1 MIEFNNADELYD
13 NEINGDDAAVA
24 DGQPERCE
32 AEVVKDKKKSK
43 KESKELE
50 GARSEIE
57 KLNRQLEE
65 LNDKYLRVIAEYDNY
80 RRRTSKEKEGLY
92 SDTVCDVIKTL
103 LPIADDLER
112 AAGFDKNAENAD
124 GITMILKKFLEL
136 LATLGV
142 TEIESLNKT
151 FDPNYHNAIMHIDD
165 EKYGENEIYCVV
177 QKGYIRGDK
186 VIRHAMVMVAN

>member
-1 MIEFNNADELYD
+1 MNDFNNTDELYE
-13 NEINGDDAAVA
+13 NEINGGDVPTDDTQTE
-24 DGQPERCE
+24 GCE
-32 AEVVKDKKKSK
+32 NGSVKDKKKAK
-43 KESKELE
+43 KDSKELE
-50 GARSEIE
+50 EARSEID
-57 KLNRQLEE
+57 KLNLQIEE

-124 GITMILKKFLEL
+124 GITMILKKLLEL
-136 LATLGV
+136 LASLGV
-142 TEIESLNKT
+142 TEIEALNKT
-151 FDPNYHNAIMHIDD
+151 FDPNYHNAIMHIED

>member
-1 MIEFNNADELYD
+1 MIEFNNTDELYD
-13 NEINGDDAAVA
+13 NEINGDDASVA
-24 DGQPERCE
+24 DEQTEGCE
-32 AEVVKDKKKSK
+32 TEAVKDKKKSK

-65 LNDKYLRVIAEYDNY
+65 LNDKYLRVVAEYDNY

-92 SDTVCDVIKTL
+92 SDTVCDVVKTL

-124 GITMILKKFLEL
+124 GITMILKKLLEL

>member
-1 MIEFNNADELYD
+1 MIEFNNTDEFCEK
-13 NEINGDDAAVA
+13 EINGDGASFSNE
-24 DGQPERCE
+24 Q
-32 AEVVKDKKKSK
+32 AEEHENESAKEKKRSK
-43 KESKELE
+43 KESKELDA
-50 GARSEIE
+50 ARSELE

-65 LNDKYLRVIAEYDNY
+65 LNDKYLRVVAEYDNY
-80 RRRTSKEKEGLY
+80 RRRTAKEKEGLY

-112 AAGFDKNAENAD
+112 AAGFDQNADNAD
-124 GITMILKKFLEL
+124 GITMILKKYLEL
-136 LATLGV
+136 LAGLGV
-142 TEIESLNKT
+142 TEIEALNKT

>member
-1 MIEFNNADELYD
+1 MIEFNNTDELYD
-13 NEINGDDAAVA
+13 ENINGDDESAACAQTEESEPEVA
-24 DGQPERCE
+24 
-32 AEVVKDKKKSK
+32 KDKKKSK

-65 LNDKYLRVIAEYDNY
+65 LNDKYIRVIAEYDNY

-92 SDTVCDVIKTL
+92 SDTVCDVVKTL

-112 AAGFDKNAENAD
+112 AAGFDKNAESAD
-124 GITMILKKFLEL
+124 GITMISKKLIEL
-136 LATLGV
+136 LASLGV
-142 TEIESLNKT
+142 TEIEALNKT

-177 QKGYIRGDK
+177 QKGYIRDDK

>member
-1 MIEFNNADELYD
+1 MIEFNNTDELYD

-24 DGQPERCE
+24 DEQPEGCE
-32 AEVVKDKKKSK
+32 TEAVKDKKKSK

-92 SDTVCDVIKTL
+92 SDTVCDVVKTL

-124 GITMILKKFLEL
+124 GITMILKKLLEL
-136 LATLGV
+136 LASLGV
-142 TEIESLNKT
+142 TEIEALNKT

-177 QKGYIRGDK
+177 QKGYIRDDK

>member
-1 MIEFNNADELYD
+1 MIEFNNTDELYD
-13 NEINGDDAAVA
+13 NEINGDDASVA
-24 DGQPERCE
+24 DEQTEGCE
-32 AEVVKDKKKSK
+32 TETVKDKKKSK

-92 SDTVCDVIKTL
+92 SDTVCDVVKTL

-124 GITMILKKFLEL
+124 GITMILKKLLEL
-136 LATLGV
+136 LASLGV
-142 TEIESLNKT
+142 TEIEALNKT

-177 QKGYIRGDK
+177 QKGYIRDDK

>member
-1 MIEFNNADELYD
+1 MIEFNNTDELYD
-13 NEINGDDAAVA
+13 NEINGDDASVA
-24 DGQPERCE
+24 DEQTEGCE
-32 AEVVKDKKKSK
+32 TEAVKDKKKSK

-50 GARSEIE
+50 GVRSEIE

-92 SDTVCDVIKTL
+92 SDTVCDVVKTL

-136 LATLGV
+136 LASLGV
-142 TEIESLNKT
+142 TEIEALNKT

-177 QKGYIRGDK
+177 QKGYIRDDK